1 MLRLW
6 QATEEFFGML
16 RKNSEKLKILAK
28 AQGQKK
34 AAAGCRSSFHGA
46 RHELLTYLTA
56 SNNGFQTTQIQL
68 SATFFCSAISL
79 MFSGLSL
86 IHRIA
91 KRLNSQTFGLFS
103 RQRPL
108 KVGIDHFPPIRSST
122 QTSHNPHL
130 EPTSRVLVK
139 DKNVLHKMWHPD
151 VYFANARIAEFHE
164 VTQPNFLVWIQPDGS
179 ILYDTRISMVV
190 VCTLNLEKW
199 PLDSQR
205 CHLRILSYAYTT
217 EQLIIQWKAD
227 EPITRNPNIA
237 MSDMHIVA
245 LFPGLCDGN
254 YSTGTWSCVTAEF
267 FVKREITHHV
277 MQSYVPT
284 TLIVVISWF
293 SFWLDVEAVPARVSL
308 AITTLLTLS
317 TQANAA
323 RMALPEVSYM
333 KAIDVWMGA
342 CMMFVFGV
350 MIEFTI
356 VNYAQRQG
364 RKWHRT
370 DAELVMASS
379 LETVSDQKVSRSEQL
394 TNQARHLLYRIR
406 SNNDRQNLVE
416 VAKEHIAMNDTAF
429 DTISQ
434 AYSNSFSDE
443 EAVPDEQGTG
453 PAADVWRDRENE
465 TAERLANWAQR
476 ECSVRSPLVPN
487 GKPAG
492 VTYGAAE
499 DRTDKKE
506 HGKKDRWNTA
516 IKQIQKHK
524 KIAGRN
530 RAKKIDQTSRWIF
543 PLSFVIF
550 NFSYWSYYLYFKE

>member
-1 MLRLW
+1 MLLVSSIFLLLYRNSPKVEASRSEPVPIYLDNLLNAGR
-6 QATEEFFGML
+6 QVYDNQSPPVQHDKEEVTVVELAMYIEGM
-16 RKNSEKLKILAK
+16 
-28 AQGQKK
+28 
-34 AAAGCRSSFHGA
+34 SSF
-46 RHELLTYLTA
+46 R
-56 SNNGFQTTQIQL
+56 
-68 SATFFCSAISL
+68 
-79 MFSGLSL
+79 
-86 IHRIA
+86 
-91 KRLNSQTFGLFS
+91 
-103 RQRPL
+103 
-108 KVGIDHFPPIRSST
+108 T
-122 QTSHNPHL
+122 QTMDFQLDVYFQQFWRDPRLAHN
-130 EPTSRVLVK
+130 ETRRVLVK
-139 DKNVLHKMWHPD
+139 DKAVLHKMWKPD

-217 EQLIIQWKAD
+217 EQLVIKWKED

-237 MSDMHIVA
+237 MSDMHIVD
-245 LFPGLCDGN
+245 LYPGLCDGN

-356 VNYAQRQG
+356 VNYAQRQ
-364 RKWHRT
+364 
-370 DAELVMASS
+370 VMASS
-379 LETVSDQKVSRSEQL
+379 LESVKSGNAEKKPSRGDL
-394 TNQARHLLYRIR
+394 GAHARHLFLRLR
-406 SNNDRQNLVE
+406 TNERQHLVE
-416 VAKEHIAMNDTAF
+416 DPPEQIAMNDTAY
-429 DTISQ
+429 DTVSQ

-443 EAVPDEQGTG
+443 EAAPVVQPPQNEDAEAQEEVWAEQKETNLSE
-453 PAADVWRDRENE
+453 VWKESDP
-465 TAERLANWAQR
+465 AERLAHWNEKENDA
-476 ECSVRSPLVPN
+476 SSPLMGN
-487 GKPAG
+487 GRAH
-492 VTYGAAE
+492 VRYGAAE
-499 DRTDKKE
+499 KMKNRKCNDSSRKKE
-506 HGKKDRWNTA
+506 KWSSA

-543 PLSFVIF
+543 PLTFIIF
-550 NFSYWSYYLYFKE
+550 NLTYWIYYLYWKE

>member
-1 MLRLW
+1 MLFVSTIFLLLYRSGTASRSEPVPIYLDNLLNAGREVYDN
-6 QATEEFFGML
+6 QSPPVQHDKEEVTVVELAMYIEGM
-16 RKNSEKLKILAK
+16 
-28 AQGQKK
+28 
-34 AAAGCRSSFHGA
+34 SSF
-46 RHELLTYLTA
+46 R
-56 SNNGFQTTQIQL
+56 
-68 SATFFCSAISL
+68 
-79 MFSGLSL
+79 
-86 IHRIA
+86 
-91 KRLNSQTFGLFS
+91 
-103 RQRPL
+103 
-108 KVGIDHFPPIRSST
+108 T
-122 QTSHNPHL
+122 QTMDFQLDVYFQQFWRDPRLAHN
-130 EPTSRVLVK
+130 ETRRVLVK
-139 DKNVLHKMWHPD
+139 DKAVLHKMWHPD

-217 EQLIIQWKAD
+217 EQLVIKWKEE

-237 MSDMHIVA
+237 MSDMHIVD
-245 LFPGLCDGN
+245 LYPGLCDGN

-370 DAELVMASS
+370 DAEIVMASS
-379 LETVSDQKVSRSEQL
+379 LESVKSGVPGAEKKPSRADLGAHARQL
-394 TNQARHLLYRIR
+394 FLRLRTNE
-406 SNNDRQNLVE
+406 RQHLVE
-416 VAKEHIAMNDTAF
+416 DPPEQIAMNDTAY
-429 DTISQ
+429 DTVSQ

-443 EAVPDEQGTG
+443 EAAPTTQQRNEDAEAQEEVWAEQKETNLSE
-453 PAADVWRDRENE
+453 VWKERDGDP
-465 TAERLANWAQR
+465 AERLAHWNEKENDA
-476 ECSVRSPLVPN
+476 SSPLMGN
-487 GKPAG
+487 GRAH
-492 VTYGAAE
+492 VRYGAA
-499 DRTDKKE
+499 DKLRNRKCNDSSRKKE
-506 HGKKDRWNTA
+506 KWSSA

-543 PLSFVIF
+543 PLTFVIF
-550 NFSYWSYYLYFKE
+550 NLTYWIYYLYWKE

>member
-1 MLRLW
+1 MLFISTIFLLLYRGGNTSRSEPVPIYLDNLLNAGREVYDN
-6 QATEEFFGML
+6 QSPPVQHDKEEVTVVELAMYIEGM
-16 RKNSEKLKILAK
+16 
-28 AQGQKK
+28 
-34 AAAGCRSSFHGA
+34 SSF
-46 RHELLTYLTA
+46 R
-56 SNNGFQTTQIQL
+56 
-68 SATFFCSAISL
+68 
-79 MFSGLSL
+79 
-86 IHRIA
+86 
-91 KRLNSQTFGLFS
+91 
-103 RQRPL
+103 
-108 KVGIDHFPPIRSST
+108 T
-122 QTSHNPHL
+122 QTMDFQLDVYFQQFWRDPRLAHN
-130 EPTSRVLVK
+130 ETRRVLVK
-139 DKNVLHKMWHPD
+139 DKAVLHKMWHPD

-217 EQLIIQWKAD
+217 EQLVIKWKEE

-237 MSDMHIVA
+237 MSDMHIVD
-245 LFPGLCDGN
+245 LYPGLCDGN

-356 VNYAQRQG
+356 VNYAQRQ
-364 RKWHRT
+364 
-370 DAELVMASS
+370 VMASS
-379 LETVSDQKVSRSEQL
+379 MEFVKNGNGTEKKPSRGDLGAQ
-394 TNQARHLLYRIR
+394 TKQIFRKFR
-406 SNNDRQNLVE
+406 NNDRQHLVE
-416 VAKEHIAMNDTAF
+416 DPPEQIAMNDTAY
-429 DTISQ
+429 DTVSQ

-443 EAVPDEQGTG
+443 EAAPITQQRNGDAEAQEEVWAEQKETNSSEVWKERDGTG
-453 PAADVWRDRENE
+453 GVDRG
-465 TAERLANWAQR
+465 AERLAHWNEKENDA
-476 ECSVRSPLVPN
+476 SSPLMGN
-487 GKPAG
+487 GRAH
-492 VTYGAAE
+492 VRYGAAE
-499 DRTDKKE
+499 SLRSRKTNE
-506 HGKKDRWNTA
+506 SSRKKDKWSSA

-524 KIAGRN
+524 EIAGRN
-530 RAKKIDQTSRWIF
+530 RAKKIDQSSRWIF
-543 PLSFVIF
+543 PLTFIIF
-550 NFSYWSYYLYFKE
+550 NLTYWIYYLYWKE